1 MPAARGGRWSTMAS
15 TVRCRK
21 RGPPRCCCTIERGSP
36 PRLGNL
42 DGAIADLRQGGELA
56 TLWGVENPAMMP
68 WRSQLA
74 LALAARGEL
83 GEAQR
88 LASVELALA
97 HRWGAPR
104 PIGIALH
111 AAGVAA
117 GRDGGRS
124 LSRAVDVLRGAQ
136 APLELARA
144 LADLGALARRTGGRT
159 RARELLRESLDIAHQ
174 CGAIAV
180 ARRSRRELRVAGARP
195 RRDALRG
202 RDALTA
208 SELRVAQMAAEGM
221 TNRAIAQALFVTR
234 RTVELHLTNVYAKL
248 GVSRADLPAALHEH
262 HRRNVRSQR
271 TR

>member
-1 MPAARGGRWSTMAS
+1 MDWRGRLRTPAVGVGRARRRRRRLAVGCRPGR
-15 TVRCRK
+15 R
-21 RGPPRCCCTIERGSP
+21 
-36 PRLGNL
+36 
-42 DGAIADLRQGGELA
+42 
-56 TLWGVENPAMMP
+56 
-68 WRSQLA
+68 RSV
-74 LALAARGEL
+74 
-83 GEAQR
+83 AQR

-97 HRWGAPR
+97 HRWGTPR

-124 LSRAVDVLRGAQ
+124 LSRAVDVLRGAD

-144 LADLGALARRTGGRT
+144 LADLGALARRTGNRT
-159 RARELLRESLDIAHQ
+159 RARELLSESLDIAHH

-234 RTVELHLTNVYAKL
+234 RTVELHLTNVYTKL
-248 GVSRADLPAALHEH
+248 GVSRTDLAAVLHEH
-262 HRRNVRSQR
+262 RQRGVRE
-271 TR
+271 